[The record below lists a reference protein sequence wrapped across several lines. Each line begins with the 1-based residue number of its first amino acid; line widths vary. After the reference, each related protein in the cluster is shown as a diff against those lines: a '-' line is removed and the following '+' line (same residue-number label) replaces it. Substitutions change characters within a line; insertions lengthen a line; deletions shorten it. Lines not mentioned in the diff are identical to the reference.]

1 MPRPNLSEARRTELI
16 PVVARAFVELGYR
29 RATTAA
35 LAERCGVRENQLYR
49 LWPDKRSMFVAA
61 IEHVY
66 DVSIDRWRTL
76 LAGDRAGDAAASAAE
91 RVIAYESKRHGEFG
105 LYRIVFAG
113 LSELDDPSI
122 RRALR
127 RMYGRFYRFIREQ
140 VEAHRDGRGGAPD
153 AEITA
158 WAIVG
163 LGTVANIGRE
173 LGLLGGAKR
182 RQLFAEA
189 GGALLDG

>member
-1 MPRPNLSEARRTELI
+1 MPRPNLSEARRAELI
-16 PVVARAFVELGYR
+16 PAVADVFAELGYR

-35 LAERCGVRENQLYR
+35 LAARCGVRENVLYR
-49 LWPDKRSMFVAA
+49 LWPDKRAMFVAA

-66 DVSIDRWRTL
+66 DVSIGRWGAL
-76 LAGDRAGDAAASAAE
+76 LERDGDGKTAAE
-91 RVIAYESKRHGEFG
+91 RVIEFESRRHGEFG

-113 LSELDDPSI
+113 LSELDDPAI

-127 RMYGRFYRFIREQ
+127 RMYGRFHRFVREQ
-140 VEAHRDGRGGAPD
+140 VESHRGAKAGVPE
-153 AEITA
+153 AEIAA

-173 LGLLGGAKR
+173 LGLLGGVR
-182 RQLFAEA
+182 RRRLFSEA